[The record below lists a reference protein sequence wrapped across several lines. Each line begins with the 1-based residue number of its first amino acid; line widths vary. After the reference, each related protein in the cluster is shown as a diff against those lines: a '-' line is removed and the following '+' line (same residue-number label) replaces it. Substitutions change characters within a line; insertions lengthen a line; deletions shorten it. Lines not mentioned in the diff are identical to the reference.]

1 MIWKLFF
8 WCRVEAQACSVNLG
22 NINTVFSLHVR
33 SVNVEASQGFA
44 HGEAKFELL
53 FIQQL
58 FTGSAEIQSLSAE

>member
-1 MIWKLFF
+1 M
-8 WCRVEAQACSVNLG
+8 NLV

-33 SVNVEASQGFA
+33 SVNVEASQGFT

>member
-1 MIWKLFF
+1 M
-8 WCRVEAQACSVNLG
+8 NLG